1 LVSKDTGYKDKNQM
15 KVSSVSWKIGGKAG
29 DGIITAGLIFSKM
42 FARKGYFI
50 VDCNEYPSVIKG
62 GHNSYTVRIS
72 SSEVSSTV
80 RDINILIALD
90 EETVRI
96 HQEEVSYGG
105 YVIYDDGS
113 FDISDYKKAR
123 KDINYILVPFS
134 RMISELKVPG
144 IVRSSISLGASVALL
159 NCDIEILKEVLSGVF
174 NEKGPEVV
182 EMNVKLAELGCKYI
196 KEKLKLSAYE
206 LEIVKPVNKILV
218 TGNDAVFL
226 GAVRAGCKFYAAYPM
241 TPSSS
246 ILNSFALAENDFNII
261 TKQAEDDLA
270 VINMVLG
277 ASYAGVRAMAATSGG
292 GFSLMSEGIGSAAM
306 TETPIVIV
314 LCQRPAP
321 ATGMPTWTEQ
331 GDLLFAC
338 HASHGEFP
346 RVVMAPGD
354 PEECFYLT
362 GRAFN
367 FADKYQ
373 IPVIIMLDKYLSESH
388 FSYDRFDF
396 KNIEVNRGELITDS
410 NDINGEYK
418 RYADTDDGI
427 SPRTIPGVK
436 DGVHIANSDEHD
448 QYGYSNEDSHNRKIM
463 VDKRFKKMKKLT
475 EEVPP
480 PRIYGPPDAEI
491 TIWSW
496 GSCKGPILEAM
507 KILNKKEKKVNF
519 VHFTYLCPFDGDVIG
534 GIINESNKNV
544 IVENNKTSQLS
555 KIIMM
560 NTGYKIKNKILKYS
574 GRQFLPEEVASGIEK
589 IE

>member
-1 LVSKDTGYKDKNQM
+1 M
-15 KVSSVSWKIGGKAG
+15 KVSNISWKIGGKAG

-42 FARKGYFI
+42 FARKGYFV
-50 VDCNEYPSVIKG
+50 VDCNEYPSLIRG
-62 GHNSYTVRIS
+62 GHSSYTVRIGS
-72 SSEVSSTV
+72 GEVFSISK
-80 RDINILIALD
+80 DINILVALD

-96 HQEEVSYGG
+96 HQEEVLYGG
-105 YVIYDDGS
+105 YIVCDDDS
-113 FDISDYKKAR
+113 FDITDFRKER
-123 KDINYILVPFS
+123 KDINYIPVPFS
-134 RMISELKVPG
+134 RIISELKVPEIG
-144 IVRSSISLGASVALL
+144 KNSISLGASAALL
-159 NCDIEILKEVLSGVF
+159 NYDIEALKEVITYVF
-174 NEKGPEVV
+174 SEKSPKTV
-182 EMNVKLAELGCKYI
+182 ELNVKLSELGYKYI

-226 GAVRAGCKFYAAYPM
+226 GAVRAGCKFYAAYPV

-246 ILNSFALAENDFNII
+246 ILHSFASVENDFNII
-261 TKQAEDDLA
+261 TKQAEDDIA

-292 GFSLMSEGIGSAAM
+292 GFSLMNEGIGSAAM
-306 TETPIVIV
+306 TETPVVIV

-346 RVVMAPGD
+346 RVIMAPGD

-362 GRAFN
+362 GRAFDL
-367 FADKYQ
+367 ADRYQ
-373 IPVIIMLDKYLSESH
+373 IPVVIMLDKYLSENH
-388 FSYDRFDF
+388 FSYNKFDF
-396 KNIEVNRGELITDS
+396 KNITVNRGKLITS
-410 NDINGEYK
+410 SSDINREYN
-418 RYADTDDGI
+418 RYADTDNGI
-427 SPRTIPGVK
+427 SPRTIPGVRG
-436 DGVHIANSDEHD
+436 GVYIANSDEHD
-448 QYGYSNEDSHNRKIM
+448 QYGYSDENSRNRKIM
-463 VDKRFKKMKKLT
+463 VDKRFKKMKKLI
-475 EEVPP
+475 EEIPP
-480 PRIYGPPDAEI
+480 PRIYGLPDAEI

-496 GSCKGPILEAM
+496 GSCKGPVIEAM
-507 KILNKKEKKVNF
+507 NILNQKEKKVNF
-519 VHFTYLCPFDGDVIG
+519 IHFTYLYPFDSEIVS
-534 GIINESNKNV
+534 GIIKESNKNI

-574 GRQFLPEEVASGIEK
+574 GRQFLPEEIASGVEK